1 MKGFYMAQKR
11 KEITNHRAIERIFEI
26 HELISNGKYPTTGKL
41 AELLECSTSTISRDL
56 EFLRDRLYA
65 PYEYDSSKRGYYYTD
80 PNFQLKFEV
89 VKKAM
94 DAEIADGKKSFSE
107 YCNISMAALDKAEE
121 LTNLNLPDQTEFIA
135 NLSCKFIGRNY
146 FAGGEIW
153 IGLKVFDYIDVPLLT
168 IAFFED
174 YNNEQKEISY
184 KLQGTK
190 LNYLSEYAAYDNGY
204 WHYIIVDQKLF
215 DTKVE
220 VARMEIL
227 NQVKFIRGEL

>member
-1 MKGFYMAQKR
+1 MAQKR
-11 KEITNHRAIERIFEI
+11 KEITTHREIERVVKI
-26 HELISNGKYPTTGKL
+26 HELISAEKYPNTTKL

-56 EFLRDRLYA
+56 EFLRERCYA
-65 PYEYDSSKRGYYYTD
+65 PYEYDSYKRGYYYTD

-89 VKKAM
+89 VKSAM

-146 FAGGEIW
+146 FSDGGTW
-153 IGLKVFDYIDVPLLT
+153 VGLKVFDFIEVPLLT

-220 VARMEIL
+220 VARMEIKNL
-227 NQVKFIRGEL
+227 IEFTRGSE

>member
-1 MKGFYMAQKR
+1 MAQKR
-11 KEITNHRAIERIFEI
+11 KDITNHRAIERIFEI

-41 AELLECSTSTISRDL
+41 AKLLECSTSTISRDL

-65 PYEYDSSKRGYYYTD
+65 PYEYDTSKRGYYYTD

-107 YCNISMAALDKAEE
+107 FCNISMEALDKAEE
-121 LTNLNLPDQTEFIA
+121 LTNLNLPNQTEFIA
-135 NLSCKFIGRNY
+135 NLQCKFIGRNY
-146 FAGGEIW
+146 FSDGCTW

-174 YNNEQKEISY
+174 YNDEKKEISY

-220 VARMEIL
+220 VARIEIL
-227 NQVKFIRGEL
+227 NQVRFIRGEL

>member
-1 MKGFYMAQKR
+1 MAQKR
-11 KEITNHRAIERIFEI
+11 KDITNHRAIERIFEI
-26 HELISNGKYPTTGKL
+26 HEQISNGKYPTTGKL
-41 AELLECSTSTISRDL
+41 AKLLECSTSTISRDL
-56 EFLRDRLYA
+56 EFLRERCYA

-107 YCNISMAALDKAEE
+107 YCNIPLTVLDKAEE
-121 LTNLNLPDQTEFIA
+121 ISNLNLPNQTEFIA

-146 FAGGEIW
+146 FAGGEVW

-174 YNNEQKEISY
+174 YNNEKKEISY

-220 VARMEIL
+220 VARMEML
-227 NQVKFIRGEL
+227 NQVRFIRGEL

>member
-1 MKGFYMAQKR
+1 MATIR
-11 KEITNHRAIERIFEI
+11 KDITNHRAIERIFEI

-41 AELLECSTSTISRDL
+41 AKLLECSTSTISRDL

-65 PYEYDSSKRGYYYTD
+65 PYEYDTSKRGYYYTD

-107 YCNISMAALDKAEE
+107 FCNISMAALDKAEE
-121 LTNLNLPDQTEFIA
+121 ITNLNLPNQTEFIA

-220 VARMEIL
+220 VARMEIKNL
-227 NQVKFIRGEL
+227 IEFTRGAE

>member
-1 MKGFYMAQKR
+1 MAQKR
-11 KEITNHRAIERIFEI
+11 KEITTHREIERIVEI

-107 YCNISMAALDKAEE
+107 FCNISMAALDKAEE
-121 LTNLNLPDQTEFIA
+121 ITNLNLPNQTEFIA

-146 FAGGEIW
+146 FAGGEVW

>member
-1 MKGFYMAQKR
+1 MAQKR
-11 KEITNHRAIERIFEI
+11 KEITTHRAIERIFEI

-41 AELLECSTSTISRDL
+41 AKLLECSTSTISRDL

-65 PYEYDSSKRGYYYTD
+65 PYEYDTSKRGYYYTD

-146 FAGGEIW
+146 FAGGEVW

-174 YNNEQKEISY
+174 YNDEKKEISY

>member
-11 KEITNHRAIERIFEI
+11 KDITNHRAIERIFEI

-41 AELLECSTSTISRDL
+41 AKLLECSTSTISRDL

-135 NLSCKFIGRNY
+135 NLSCKFIGR
-146 FAGGEIW
+146 FQMAEPGAA
-153 IGLKVFDYIDVPLLT
+153 LKSI
-168 IAFFED
+168 
-174 YNNEQKEISY
+174 
-184 KLQGTK
+184 
-190 LNYLSEYAAYDNGY
+190 
-204 WHYIIVDQKLF
+204 
-215 DTKVE
+215 
-220 VARMEIL
+220 
-227 NQVKFIRGEL
+227 

>member
-1 MKGFYMAQKR
+1 MAQKR
-11 KEITNHRAIERIFEI
+11 KEITRHREIERIVEI
-26 HELISNGKYPTTGKL
+26 HEQISSGKYPTTGKL
-41 AELLECSTSTISRDL
+41 AALLECSTSTISRDL
-56 EFLRDRLYA
+56 EFLRDRCYA

-107 YCNISMAALDKAEE
+107 FCNISMAALDKAEE
-121 LTNLNLPDQTEFIA
+121 LTNLNLPDQTEFIS
-135 NLSCKFIGRNY
+135 NLTCKYIGRNY
-146 FAGGEIW
+146 FSDAGTW

-174 YNNEQKEISY
+174 YNKPQKDISY

-190 LNYLSEYAAYDNGY
+190 LNYISEYAAYDNGY

-220 VARMEIL
+220 VARKELKDLIA
-227 NQVKFIRGEL
+227 FTRGLE

>member
-1 MKGFYMAQKR
+1 MAQKR
-11 KEITNHRAIERIFEI
+11 KDITNHRAIERIFEI

-41 AELLECSTSTISRDL
+41 AKLLECSTSTISRDL

-65 PYEYDSSKRGYYYTD
+65 PYEYDTSKRGYYYTD

-121 LTNLNLPDQTEFIA
+121 LTNLNLPYQTEFIA

-146 FAGGEIW
+146 FSDGCTW

-174 YNNEQKEISY
+174 YNDEKKEISY

>member
-11 KEITNHRAIERIFEI
+11 KEITTHRAIERIFEI

-41 AELLECSTSTISRDL
+41 AKLLECSTSTISRDL

-65 PYEYDSSKRGYYYTD
+65 PYEYDTSKRGYYYTD

-146 FAGGEIW
+146 FAGGEVW

>member
-11 KEITNHRAIERIFEI
+11 KEITTHREIERIVEI

-41 AELLECSTSTISRDL
+41 AKLLECSTSTISRDL

-65 PYEYDSSKRGYYYTD
+65 PYEYDTSKRGYYYTD

-146 FAGGEIW
+146 FAGGEVW

-190 LNYLSEYAAYDNGY
+190 LNYLSEYVAYDNGY

-215 DTKVE
+215 DTKVD

>member
-1 MKGFYMAQKR
+1 MAQKR
-11 KEITNHRAIERIFEI
+11 KDITNHRAIERIFEI

-41 AELLECSTSTISRDL
+41 AKLLECSTSTISRDL

-65 PYEYDSSKRGYYYTD
+65 PYEYDTSKRGYYYTD

-146 FAGGEIW
+146 FAGGEVW

>member
-1 MKGFYMAQKR
+1 MAQKR
-11 KEITNHRAIERIFEI
+11 KDITNHRAIERIFEI

-41 AELLECSTSTISRDL
+41 AKLLECSTSTISRDL

-65 PYEYDSSKRGYYYTD
+65 PYEYDTSKRGYYYTD

-121 LTNLNLPDQTEFIA
+121 ITNLNLPNQTEFIA

-220 VARMEIL
+220 VARMEIKNL
-227 NQVKFIRGEL
+227 IEFTRGAE

>member
-1 MKGFYMAQKR
+1 MAKIR
-11 KEITNHRAIERIFEI
+11 KDITNHRAIERIFEI

-41 AELLECSTSTISRDL
+41 AKLLECSTSTISRDL

-65 PYEYDSSKRGYYYTD
+65 PYEYDTSKRGYYYTD

-107 YCNISMAALDKAEE
+107 FCNISMAALDKAEE
-121 LTNLNLPDQTEFIA
+121 ITNLNLPNQTEFIA

-220 VARMEIL
+220 VARMEIKNL
-227 NQVKFIRGEL
+227 IEFTRGAE

>member
-1 MKGFYMAQKR
+1 MAQKR
-11 KEITNHRAIERIFEI
+11 KEITTHREIERIVEI
-26 HELISNGKYPTTGKL
+26 HEQISSGKYPTTGKL

-65 PYEYDSSKRGYYYTD
+65 PYEYDTSKRGYYYTD

>member
-1 MKGFYMAQKR
+1 MAQKR
-11 KEITNHRAIERIFEI
+11 KDITNHRAIERIFEI
-26 HELISNGKYPTTGKL
+26 HEQISNGKYPTTGKL
-41 AELLECSTSTISRDL
+41 AKQLECSTSTISRDL

-65 PYEYDSSKRGYYYTD
+65 PYEYDTSKRGYYYTD

-107 YCNISMAALDKAEE
+107 FCNISMAALDKAEE

-146 FAGGEIW
+146 FSDGCTW

-168 IAFFED
+168 IAFFEY
-174 YNNEQKEISY
+174 YNDEQKEISY

>member
-1 MKGFYMAQKR
+1 MAQKR

-146 FAGGEIW
+146 FAGGEVW

>member
-1 MKGFYMAQKR
+1 MAQKR
-11 KEITNHRAIERIFEI
+11 KDITNHRAIERIFEI

-41 AELLECSTSTISRDL
+41 AKLLECSTSTISRDL

-65 PYEYDSSKRGYYYTD
+65 PYEYDTSKRGYYYTD

-89 VKKAM
+89 VKSAM

-107 YCNISMAALDKAEE
+107 FCNISMEALDKAEE
-121 LTNLNLPDQTEFIA
+121 LTNLNLPNQTEFIA
-135 NLSCKFIGRNY
+135 NLQCKFIGRNY
-146 FAGGEIW
+146 FSDGCTW

-174 YNNEQKEISY
+174 YNDEKKEISY

>member
-1 MKGFYMAQKR
+1 MAQKR
-11 KEITNHRAIERIFEI
+11 KEITTHREIERIVEI
-26 HELISNGKYPTTGKL
+26 HEQISSGKYPTTGKL

-65 PYEYDSSKRGYYYTD
+65 PYEYDTSKRGYYYTD

-121 LTNLNLPDQTEFIA
+121 ITNLNLPDQTEFIA

>member
-1 MKGFYMAQKR
+1 MAQKR
-11 KEITNHRAIERIFEI
+11 KDITNHRAIERIFEI

-41 AELLECSTSTISRDL
+41 AKLLECSTSTISRDL

-65 PYEYDSSKRGYYYTD
+65 PYEYDTSKRGYYYTD

-107 YCNISMAALDKAEE
+107 FCNISMEALDKAEE
-121 LTNLNLPDQTEFIA
+121 LTNLNLPNQTEFIA
-135 NLSCKFIGRNY
+135 NLQCKFIGRNY
-146 FAGGEIW
+146 FSDGCTW

-174 YNNEQKEISY
+174 YNDEKKEISY

-220 VARMEIL
+220 VARIEIL
-227 NQVKFIRGEL
+227 NQVK